1 MDAGEETSKVESR
14 RKDSFSGRQGFKR
27 ALGLERN
34 VAVMSLAVFLLGA
47 GEELWARFMPKYLEA
62 LGAGVAVIGLFGT
75 ARDFLDAIYQYPGGY
90 ISDRIGN
97 RRALVLFS
105 ALAASGYVIY
115 AFSASWHFIFVGL
128 IFVMAWSSMASPAI
142 FATIAEQ
149 LPRDRRAMGFT
160 VQSILKRVPVL
171 ISPTI
176 GGLLIACFGLVQG
189 IRISLLITT
198 ALAALAI
205 FAQQRLY
212 LARPL
217 SSDVEGIKIPFSS
230 VPSTARMKLFAQ
242 LGAMHPAL
250 KRLLISDIIVR
261 TCEGMAG
268 VFIVLYAMNVT
279 GMTSFEFGVLMAVQ
293 MATSITVYIPAAWL
307 ADRYG
312 RKPFVIATFICFAL
326 FPLAVALSKSFWTL
340 ALAFVIGGL
349 RETGEPA
356 RKAIIVDL
364 ADPNR
369 RGRTVGLYYLTRS
382 LAITPAA
389 LTGGLLWNIDP
400 TIPFF
405 AACLI
410 GLVGA
415 AVFTLTVDRRYAA

>member
-1 MDAGEETSKVESR
+1 MDASEETGGAESR
-14 RKDSFSGRQGFKR
+14 PGGRLKR

-34 VAVMSLAVFLLGA
+34 VVVMSLAVFLLGT
-47 GEELWARFMPKYLEA
+47 GEELWTRFMPKYLEA

-90 ISDRIGN
+90 ISDRIGS

-105 ALAASGYVIY
+105 ALAATGYLIY

-171 ISPTI
+171 ISPTL
-176 GGLLIACFGLVQG
+176 GGLLIIHSGLLQG
-189 IRISLLITT
+189 IRISLLIT
-198 ALAALAI
+198 AALAGLAI
-205 FAQQRLY
+205 FVQQRLY

-217 SSDVEGIKIPFSS
+217 ASEPM
-230 VPSTARMKLFAQ
+230 RMKLLAQ
-242 LGAMHPAL
+242 FSAMHPAL

-261 TCEGMAG
+261 TCEGMTG
-268 VFIVLYAMNVT
+268 VFTVLYAMNVT
-279 GMTSFEFGVLMAVQ
+279 GMTSFEFGVLMGVQ
-293 MATSITVYIPAAWL
+293 MATSIAVYIPAAWL

-340 ALAFVIGGL
+340 VLAFVIGGL

-389 LTGGLLWNIDP
+389 AVGGLLWSIDP
-400 TIPFF
+400 AIPFF
-405 AACLI
+405 AASLI
-410 GLVGA
+410 GLIGT
-415 AVFTLTVDRRYAA
+415 AVFALTVDRRYAA